1 MGTVLVHIDLDGDRL
16 DRSSLSALAAGRAV
30 ATSWGATLYA
40 ALLVHGTPAARLS
53 AEKHQAELG
62 RFGADKVVL
71 ALSDTPLVP
80 LWSALAGAWQ
90 AVLDQLRPRLVLFGA
105 DAASA
110 TELAP
115 RTGARLGA
123 RLFMRARP
131 LGGDDVELRDRDG
144 GYVRS
149 TDSGAAVV
157 LVGGSHRTSPGD
169 SGVDILTIAA
179 AEPADS
185 RVELVGTAAI
195 DVVHSTGVIVALD
208 DASAADPQI
217 ATEATKLAHLLGGT
231 LVGGPQAARDKVIA
245 TTNVIDHNAPLAPE
259 LCIAIGT
266 PAVDLAGVTSL
277 VRIGPITG
285 LHGRGLDGALPAPI
299 ARSLQQLRDE
309 LESSS

>member
-1 MGTVLVHIDLDGDRL
+1 MGAVLVHIDLDGDRL

-40 ALLVHGTPAARLS
+40 ALIVEGSSSARLS

-62 RFGADKVVL
+62 RYGADKVVL
-71 ALSDTPLVP
+71 ATSASPLAP
-80 LWSALAGAWQ
+80 LWSLLGGAWQ

-105 DAASA
+105 DAPSA
-110 TELAP
+110 PELAS

-144 GYVRS
+144 AYLRS

-157 LVGGSHRTSPGD
+157 LIGGAHRTSPGD
-169 SGVDILTIAA
+169 ADVDIVTIGAT
-179 AEPADS
+179 EPADT
-185 RVELVGTAAI
+185 RVELV
-195 DVVHSTGVIVALD
+195 STGAIEVGHTASVLIALD
-208 DASAADPQI
+208 DASAAD
-217 ATEATKLAHLLGGT
+217 AEVAAGAAKLAQLLGAT
-231 LVGGPQAARDKVIA
+231 LVGGPQAVRDKAIPP
-245 TTNVIDHNAPLAPE
+245 TNVIDTNAPLAPE

-266 PAVDLAGVTSL
+266 PTVDLAGVSSL

-285 LHGRGLDGALPAPI
+285 VHGRGLDGALPAPI
-299 ARSLQQLRDE
+299 ATSIKQLRDE
-309 LESSS
+309 LEGSS